1 MKKIFLLA
9 ALAALVS
16 CSQED
21 NMEEQRSSENGIYMT
36 ACDFTLDSET
46 RTSLAL
52 DEQEGLLFSWSD
64 GDIVGVFSSLDNQ
77 QVPLYMTD
85 GKDTQTATFRSEGFQ
100 LSPNSSYVAY
110 YPIIDKVTA
119 EPKVPV
125 DYTGQTQTGNNS
137 YSHLPEYDYMVSD
150 NITPKSLNN
159 AHFTFAHVG
168 CILRLCIEMPRAGS
182 WSEVTLTTS
191 DAAFTTKATLDLFGT
206 TLITDAQKSASVS
219 LSLNGVTTQEA
230 GDEVTAWMMLLPA
243 DLSSKEI
250 TVTVKAADGGDD
262 AVFVVEQGK
271 DFKSG
276 KAYSI
281 TIRDGSTFV
290 DLGLTSGTLW
300 ASKNIGADQPYESGN
315 YYGWGDVTGNKTVNS
330 ASQYGPTSYDG
341 TQYFYESSY
350 GTKYY
355 WQDCTQEE
363 YSSYDIAAYQLG
375 DKWTMPTVDQVVELL
390 NETNYQMT
398 YLNGVRGFKFVNK
411 KDANKWIFIPC
422 AGYKMSGNL
431 YQNGFL
437 YVWTSELHWYQE
449 YVVGGTWSQRNYV
462 KRGIAL
468 SDYYNSGND
477 VTYGVFN
484 PAYGFPVR
492 PVRK

>member
-9 ALAALVS
+9 ALAVLVS

-21 NMEEQRSSENGIYMT
+21 NMEEQRPAENGIYMT
-36 ACDFTLDSET
+36 ACDFTLDNET

-64 GDIVGVFSSLDNQ
+64 GDVVGVFGSVNNQ

-85 GKDTQTATFRSEGFQ
+85 GKDTQTATFRSDDYQ

-150 NITPKSLNN
+150 KVTPESLNN

-168 CILRLCIEMPRAGS
+168 CILRLCIEMPRAGR

-219 LSLNGVTTQEA
+219 LSLNGVTTQKA

-281 TIRDGSTFV
+281 TIKDGIKAV
-290 DLGLTSGTLW
+290 DLGLPSGTLW
-300 ASKNIGADQPYESGN
+300 GDRNLGAVSTSDYGDLYGFGATDANLTSINNYDYFYNNTDGTYAYPETNVPDFQERGDWWSIQGTASDAA
-315 YYGWGDVTGNKTVNS
+315 TVNL
-330 ASQYGPTSYDG
+330 G
-341 TQYFYESSY
+341 TDWHIPNPDQFYELMKYCNASSV
-350 GTKYY
+350 TL
-355 WQDCTQEE
+355 
-363 YSSYDIAAYQLG
+363 A
-375 DKWTMPTVDQVVELL
+375 
-390 NETNYQMT
+390 
-398 YLNGVRGFKFVNK
+398 NGVKAVRFKNTRNGKYIDVPLAGFRLGTTVNNRNIIGRFWLTFYN
-411 KDANKWIFIPC
+411 ANW
-422 AGYKMSGNL
+422 
-431 YQNGFL
+431 
-437 YVWTSELHWYQE
+437 
-449 YVVGGTWSQRNYV
+449 GGTYQKKAYFADMVYNGMVDPNFSSTSTIYA
-462 KRGIAL
+462 GL
-468 SDYYNSGND
+468 SI
-477 VTYGVFN
+477 
-484 PAYGFPVR
+484 R
-492 PVRK
+492 PVKDK